1 MPIMMA
7 GAEDPATLSG
17 FRQPMA
23 KAMADGL
30 RPSSQDGFDEVVEDG
45 DDEPLEESTPSI
57 VVDHLPGLGRRC
69 GGGHQVARQPEQAGS
84 QWSVAT
90 IDDVGW
96 VGSKGRVG

>member
-30 RPSSQDGFDEVVEDG
+30 RPSSQDGCDEVVEDG
-45 DDEPLEESTPSI
+45 NDESVEESTASI
-57 VVDHLPGLGRRC
+57 AVDHLPGFGTT
-69 GGGHQVARQPEQAGS
+69 GGGNQVARQP
-84 QWSVAT
+84 V
-90 IDDVGW
+90 
-96 VGSKGRVG
+96 

>member
-30 RPSSQDGFDEVVEDG
+30 RPSSQDGCDEVVEDG
-45 DDEPLEESTPSI
+45 NDESLEESTASI
-57 VVDHLPGLGRRC
+57 AVDHLPGFGTV
-69 GGGHQVARQPEQAGS
+69 GGGDQAARRPE
-84 QWSVAT
+84 
-90 IDDVGW
+90 
-96 VGSKGRVG
+96 

>member
-30 RPSSQDGFDEVVEDG
+30 RPSSQDGCDEVVEDG
-45 DDEPLEESTPSI
+45 NDESLEESLEESTASI
-57 VVDHLPGLGRRC
+57 AVDHLPGFGTV
-69 GGGHQVARQPEQAGS
+69 GGGDQAARQPE
-84 QWSVAT
+84 
-90 IDDVGW
+90 
-96 VGSKGRVG
+96 